1 MKSYAML
8 AVLSLSPACVTSYAG
23 EKPMSFS
30 EVPYASVDG
39 KAWKE
44 ERLPLPGVAKLY
56 GLPDPPMVEY
66 VELNPDG
73 RETMLFVHGLGS
85 NLKFWR
91 YQLDTFAGEGYRVVA
106 LDMLGYGK
114 SDKPATFPYS
124 MEAMADVVHELAQ
137 ALDIERPILVG
148 HSMGGHIA
156 LTYAI
161 RFPDDLS
168 ALILTSPAG
177 FEVFSRREKVWF
189 RDAFS
194 SALVKGATEEA
205 IWGNVRSNN
214 FGRWRPEY
222 EWLIEERVRVAKTPE
237 FDQYAY
243 ANVKSVQGL
252 TQTDFVRQNLD
263 RIKVPTLIVY
273 GTRDRL
279 IPNPFMHGGA
289 TGDVMAYGHAHIKGS
304 QMIPLAG
311 CGHMVQIDCSQP
323 FNEDVREFLRKASGS
338 TEAVARDAE

>member
-1 MKSYAML
+1 MKYAAL
-8 AVLSLSPACVTSYAG
+8 IFLTGCVS
-23 EKPMSFS
+23 SFS
-30 EVPYASVDG
+30 NGKPLPFAEIPYASSDG

-44 ERLPLPGVAKLY
+44 DRVPLPEIAKVYRLADAPKVAF
-56 GLPDPPMVEY
+56 

-73 RETMLFVHGLGS
+73 RDTLIFVHGLGS

-91 YQLDTFAGEGYRVVA
+91 YQLDSFASEGYRVLA

-124 MEAMADVVHELAQ
+124 MEAMADVVREFVRAV
-137 ALDIERPILVG
+137 DVEKPVLVG
-148 HSMGGHIA
+148 HSMGGHVS

-161 RFPDDLS
+161 RFPEELS

-177 FEVFSRREKVWF
+177 FEEFSPREKAWF
-189 RDAFS
+189 KSAFS
-194 SALVKGATEEA
+194 SALIKGANEEA
-205 IWGNVRSNN
+205 IWGSVRTNN
-214 FGRWRPEY
+214 FNRWCPEY

-252 TQTDFVRQNLD
+252 TQTEFVRQNLHL
-263 RIKVPTLIVY
+263 IKVPTLIIY

-279 IPNPFMHGGA
+279 IPNPLMHGGS
-289 TGDVMAYGHAHIKGS
+289 TDDVMAYGHERIKGS
-304 QMIPLAG
+304 KLIPLTG
-311 CGHMVQIDCSQP
+311 CGHMIQIDCSEP
-323 FNEDVREFLRKASGS
+323 YNRDVREFLRAAS
-338 TEAVARDAE
+338 TNTDAVAKDAD